1 MSNLKRTYFN
11 LDPFVLK
18 KLLKEQEEVEPIG
31 GETKSPNEF
40 AYFDFKSWAY
50 EVGRKELFREK
61 KFQVGEIEYT
71 LEEATEMGAGIMF
84 SVLTQIWTLW
94 TEETNNDQFGRIK
107 DDNVNDFGKALY
119 NMMKKDNFFF
129 SKEERGA
136 KVGMDQQDADYLKQ
150 TYGVEMNE
158 QEEGPSYDEVWL
170 KDKLGDPTKDKYD
183 FDDNRGHIDIY
194 PDLGDMRAERSSQFI
209 RFKLEEGTIHF
220 VHAFGYERG
229 YDMLKSALP
238 ELAPMSDSSFAGF
251 MNVNTDGGTIPVG
264 IDTANKMID
273 ALRKGLD
280 AEAGAQTDF
289 YSSRG
294 PTSGTIDEKKI
305 GFNRGPEYSEE
316 AVDLLGDLA
325 KSADML
331 NKELE
336 KKELNSDDPKVQ
348 EILNLLDDNLSVD
361 SEFLTDIQTILDLI
375 GELPD
380 KPTERPKMGF
390 RQTAN
395 ELYIKK

>member
-1 MSNLKRTYFN
+1 MKLSKI
-11 LDPFVLK
+11 VK
-18 KLLKEQEEVEPIG
+18 KILREQEEIEPIG
-31 GETKSPNEF
+31 GPTTSPNEL

-94 TEETNNDQFGRIK
+94 TEETGNDQFGRIT

-170 KDKLGDPTKDKYD
+170 KDKLGDPTNDKYE
-183 FDDNRGHIDIY
+183 FDMDRGRMTIY

-209 RFKLEEGTIHF
+209 IFKLEEGTIHF

-229 YDMLKSALP
+229 YDMLKKAVP
-238 ELAPMSDSSFAGF
+238 ELGPMGDSSYAGF
-251 MNVNTDGGTIPVG
+251 MNVNTDSGTIPMD

-273 ALRKGLD
+273 ALRSGRS

-294 PTSGTIDEKKI
+294 PTSGTIDENI
-305 GFNRGPEYSEE
+305 I
-316 AVDLLGDLA
+316 
-325 KSADML
+325 
-331 NKELE
+331 KETLQ
-336 KKELNSDDPKVQ
+336 KRAG
-348 EILNLLDDNLSVD
+348 I
-361 SEFLTDIQTILDLI
+361 
-375 GELPD
+375 
-380 KPTERPKMGF
+380 
-390 RQTAN
+390 
-395 ELYIKK
+395 IK